1 MCGRWTGLGIR
12 KPLILLLW
20 TASWCL
26 RCLFCEGALFT
37 RYFST
42 PLSSLPCQISTGNNL
57 GSWFAHYKAVSS
69 LALTS
74 CCSVLV
80 SGGEDAVAHAWTVAE
95 CVQSDVAI
103 VVVFVLELDCWR

>member
-1 MCGRWTGLGIR
+1 M
-12 KPLILLLW
+12 
-20 TASWCL
+20 
-26 RCLFCEGALFT
+26 
-37 RYFST
+37 FST
-42 PLSSLPCQISTGNNL
+42 PLSSLPFQISTGNNL

-103 VVVFVLELDCWR
+103 VFVLELDCWR